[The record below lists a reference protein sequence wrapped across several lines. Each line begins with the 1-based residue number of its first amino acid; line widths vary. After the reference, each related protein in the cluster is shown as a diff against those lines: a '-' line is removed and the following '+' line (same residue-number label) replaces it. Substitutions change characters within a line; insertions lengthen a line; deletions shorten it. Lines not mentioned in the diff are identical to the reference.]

1 MAEVKADLFS
11 NSRKECT
18 WQFRID
24 EKSLNSLEGYSH
36 FCRQATRYAA
46 QFDFQL
52 VAVKNVCLAHSRGR
66 VLIVVGTAEL
76 APANR

>member
-1 MAEVKADLFS
+1 MGEISGEIYS
-11 NSRKECT
+11 NSQKECT

-24 EKSLNSLEGYSH
+24 EKKALNSLEGYSH

-46 QFDFQL
+46 QFDFEV

-66 VLIVVGTAEL
+66 VLLVVGTAEL
-76 APANR
+76 APR